1 MKTSEKI
8 EVKMHMENSISMLKT
23 LNMNHAIIALGKVTE
38 KSIEDSYSCE
48 KFLEEILKEEIQG
61 REKRKYE
68 KRLKLAYFPE
78 YKTLDEFNLDEQ
90 VTLSKKQFNQL
101 KELSWLE
108 RGFNL
113 IFLGAPGV
121 GKSHMAVG
129 LGIEAWNNGYKVRFV
144 TMADLIHLLKTQEIS
159 TRSRNEIKRIIDS
172 DLVII
177 DDLMFIAMEKNEANM
192 FFQLINKLYGQTS
205 LIITSNKGPEDWGEL
220 IGDPA
225 ITTAILDRLIH
236 KCEIINIQDNDSYR
250 MKHREKIFK

>member
-1 MKTSEKI
+1 
-8 EVKMHMENSISMLKT
+8 
-23 LNMNHAIIALGKVTE
+23 
-38 KSIEDSYSCE
+38 
-48 KFLEEILKEEIQG
+48 
-61 REKRKYE
+61 
-68 KRLKLAYFPE
+68 
-78 YKTLDEFNLDEQ
+78 
-90 VTLSKKQFNQL
+90 
-101 KELSWLE
+101 
-108 RGFNL
+108 
-113 IFLGAPGV
+113 
-121 GKSHMAVG
+121 
-129 LGIEAWNNGYKVRFV
+129 
-144 TMADLIHLLKTQEIS
+144 LKTQEIS

>member
-1 MKTSEKI
+1 
-8 EVKMHMENSISMLKT
+8 
-23 LNMNHAIIALGKVTE
+23 
-38 KSIEDSYSCE
+38 
-48 KFLEEILKEEIQG
+48 
-61 REKRKYE
+61 
-68 KRLKLAYFPE
+68 
-78 YKTLDEFNLDEQ
+78 
-90 VTLSKKQFNQL
+90 
-101 KELSWLE
+101 
-108 RGFNL
+108 
-113 IFLGAPGV
+113 
-121 GKSHMAVG
+121 MAVG
-129 LGIEAWNNGYKVRFV
+129 LGIEALNNGYKVRFV